1 MTLLLRNVQNIIKFN
16 LKQLE
21 RDVNIIRKIAN
32 VETYDL
38 GILCASNE
46 YIQDLNST
54 YRNKSKPTD
63 ILSFPFH
70 DVRHDFLL
78 IKSVSNFV
86 L

>member
-16 LKQLE
+16 VKQLE
-21 RDVNIIRKIAN
+21 KDVNIIRSIAN

-54 YRNKSKPTD
+54 YRHKNKPTD

-70 DVRHDFLL
+70 DVRHELYY
-78 IKSVSNFV
+78 
-86 L
+86 